1 MPEIIVNVPMPTPK
15 AIESWYG
22 LKRFVTG
29 ASVDMFEFGFSRE
42 IDESQTTFL
51 SRNMRDPDRE
61 YAWLVPQA
69 ICVLVQELCRSREES
84 CRD

>member
-1 MPEIIVNVPMPTPK
+1 MMPEIIVNVPMPTPK

-42 IDESQTTFL
+42 IDEFQTTFL
-51 SRNMRDPDRE
+51 SRNTRDPSHGCAKTTNPATCE
-61 YAWLVPQA
+61 LM
-69 ICVLVQELCRSREES
+69 QELCL
-84 CRD
+84 